1 MVLKKNFCQ
10 IVDSVSRDISVEN
23 EGVET
28 YLLEMRTIS
37 CFLNRMEHIGTG
49 YFVLIAVGG

>member
-49 YFVLIAVGG
+49 